1 MEQTKSSPVQN
12 IHIIIHYTVYTHTN
26 VKYYTYY
33 MVKIIGYIK
42 KRSKAENEEYI
53 FYGDGNNMYRI
64 GSSDGHERSKKNS
77 GEGRRTIK
85 IK

>member
-1 MEQTKSSPVQN
+1 MVPKKKKINTLYFLPENVKHSGTDKKLSGTKYTHYYTLYS
-12 IHIIIHYTVYTHTN
+12 IHIHTN

-53 FYGDGNNMYRI
+53 FYGDGNNMYGI
-64 GSSDGHERSKKNS
+64 G
-77 GEGRRTIK
+77 
-85 IK
+85 